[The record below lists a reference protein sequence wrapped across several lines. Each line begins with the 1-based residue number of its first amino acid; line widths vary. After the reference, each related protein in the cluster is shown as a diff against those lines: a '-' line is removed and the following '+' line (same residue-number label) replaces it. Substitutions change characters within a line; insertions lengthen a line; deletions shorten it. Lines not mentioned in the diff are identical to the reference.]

1 MIEIKFVRQNF
12 AAVQQALQTRGGTID
27 WDAFSRADAQRVS
40 VLGEIEQL
48 RHRRNVVS
56 EQIAVLKKEK
66 RDAEAMM
73 AKMRSVGDRIKRLET
88 DLSVP
93 GRPAEIG
100 RYFSE
105 RFQAEPGQI
114 RCYGPEQWTAPVASG
129 SAVPRAMVVCPCST
143 ATLSAVATGAS
154 RSLIERAADVVLK
167 ERRKL
172 ILVVRETPFS
182 EVHLENML
190 RLARLGAVI
199 MPANPAF
206 YHRPRSLD
214 DLIDFMVARIL
225 DHLDIAHDLMP
236 RWGVPPTATE
246 GEE

>member
-1 MIEIKFVRQNF
+1 M
-12 AAVQQALQTRGGTID
+12 AASDLAVALTGASGVQYGIRLLECLVVAKVPVHLML
-27 WDAFSRADAQRVS
+27 SRPAQV
-40 VLGEIEQL
+40 VLG
-48 RHRRNVVS
+48 
-56 EQIAVLKKEK
+56 
-66 RDAEAMM
+66 
-73 AKMRSVGDRIKRLET
+73 LET

-100 RYFSE
+100 RFFSE
-105 RFQAEPGQI
+105 RFHAEPGQI

-143 ATLSAVATGAS
+143 ATLSALATGAS

-172 ILVVRETPFS
+172 LLVVRETPFS

-190 RLARLGAVI
+190 RLARMGVVI

-206 YHRPRSLD
+206 YHRPRTLD
-214 DLIDFMVARIL
+214 DLIDFMVARVL
-225 DHLDIAHDLMP
+225 DHLEIAHDLMP
-236 RWGVPPTATE
+236 RWGDPLTSAA
-246 GEE
+246 GED